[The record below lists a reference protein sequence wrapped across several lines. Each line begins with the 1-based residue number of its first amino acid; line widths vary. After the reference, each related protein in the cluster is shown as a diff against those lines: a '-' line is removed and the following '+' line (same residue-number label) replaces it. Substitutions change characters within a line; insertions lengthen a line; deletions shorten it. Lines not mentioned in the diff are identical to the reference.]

1 MLRVELAPVEFDFGQ
16 LYLLLLEVAWIA
28 EVKVQPILF
37 MAILCWGYVFQ
48 FMYFDL
54 VKMDIMYFDS
64 GFWWC
69 NQTYVF
75 TAAMNKVLKF

>member
-1 MLRVELAPVEFDFGQ
+1 
-16 LYLLLLEVAWIA
+16 
-28 EVKVQPILF
+28 
-37 MAILCWGYVFQ
+37 MAILYWGYVFQ

-64 GFWWC
+64 GIWWC

-75 TAAMNKVLKF
+75 TAAINKVLKF

>member
-1 MLRVELAPVEFDFGQ
+1 MLRVELAPVELDFGH
-16 LYLLLLEVAWIA
+16 LYFLLLEDCLDHRS
-28 EVKVQPILF
+28 KVQSLLF
-37 MAILCWGYVFQ
+37 MAILYWGYVFQ

-64 GFWWC
+64 GFLWC

-75 TAAMNKVLKF
+75 TTAMNKVLKF